1 MQRYIG
7 SCRRVKLVN
16 FYIGINFPH
25 EYVRS
30 NVADRAADDAER
42 TGEQRHVAEVER
54 RLEKAV
60 HFGFEEEIIERID
73 IDVDR
78 RGSRRHEAG
87 PLPSVVFGVEQKV
100 CAYDCHAHGHY
111 DQNQEHQQHETVHV
125 VDLVRPERGED
136 EVHLNEDRSEG

>member
-30 NVADRAADDAER
+30 DVADRAADDAER

-60 HFGFEEEIIERID
+60 HSEK
-73 IDVDR
+73 VK
-78 RGSRRHEAG
+78 RG
-87 PLPSVVFGVEQKV
+87 KK
-100 CAYDCHAHGHY
+100 
-111 DQNQEHQQHETVHV
+111 NQ
-125 VDLVRPERGED
+125 VRE
-136 EVHLNEDRSEG
+136 SAM